1 MASHSADVKDE
12 IHEVVKQIASALN
25 ADQRDTA
32 EIKSYNKLV
41 VYTGK
46 YGPYAFEVVVRFP
59 MEPRELE
66 LHRESKK
73 RKAAIAA
80 KRAQMPAPLS
90 KE

>member
-1 MASHSADVKDE
+1 MASHSAEVKAE
-12 IHEVVKQIASALN
+12 IHEVVRQIASALN
-25 ADQRDTA
+25 ADQHDTA

-41 VYTGK
+41 VYAG

-80 KRAQMPAPLS
+80 KRAAQ
-90 KE
+90 